1 MMGIQEG
8 TALVGRTET
17 IDGIVAALHVP
28 AGFGAMVV
36 GEPGVGKTALARAV
50 VQRLGES
57 VAVFSIT
64 GGTSLRRIPFGALAP
79 YLQGLSVEDV
89 GSPVAILRSLM
100 KHLPAP
106 QGRAQETPL
115 FVVDDAHELDEST
128 CALLAQLVSA
138 RRAKL
143 LVLSRATPHPP
154 AEFLALSRDGLLVR
168 FDLDPLDEQAVDELC
183 RQVLGGNV
191 LTGTSNLLA
200 GATGGNPLFLLTL
213 LTQGPGQGYLVERN
227 GVWRMV
233 GGQPAVDLRL
243 VDLIRS
249 QLRRRSAQE
258 TAALEVIAL
267 AEPIA
272 FQGLARC
279 TDPDSVRRLQDD
291 QLITVGP
298 LPERLVSLS
307 HPLYSEVIRT
317 AVPTARSIDIRR
329 AVLEV
334 LDPRTESLE
343 GFLRSVAWGLDCGV
357 PPDDQS
363 LLRAAVVANR
373 LNDPGF
379 ALRAARAVS
388 APGLRGRALV
398 EIARAQIARGNL
410 DYARELVDEARLRCT
425 DLLVAKEATLLSVDI
440 HIRSGGGADDLR
452 GDIDRWVSLIDAIT
466 STGTSPALRGA
477 AATSHLGAR
486 LLRCYAL
493 ILEGQLRGLEGPL
506 REVAGSRYGSAETR
520 TGALALLGELL
531 GSTGRALTGA
541 DCTAEALALIDAQD
555 HRLLTYREFVAS
567 RHILSLVHAGEWGRA
582 RAVFEDYARHSPR
595 NPAYFAG
602 WSDLFEGIA
611 ALRSGKAGAARDR
624 LLLAVEGLRESDGA
638 QVLTLA
644 TGLAAF
650 ACAAASDAAR
660 AKALIDEYNTVP
672 KRGSRELRLTGRI
685 YTLAAGALLGEAGGA
700 AQLRQIADRA
710 AVDGMLEVAAT
721 ALEQAALL
729 GERSA
734 FAPLASLTEHFEGR
748 EGAVLHA
755 FAAAARDSDPVRLAA
770 AATTAEDNGYL
781 PVAAACLRLAADVWS
796 SRGAGQKAR
805 AAQSR
810 LTAVLSGTDQPASGT
825 PGGGD
830 PATRLTRREQDI
842 VSLVVDGHSNRE
854 IAERQSVSVR
864 TVEGHLYRIFAK
876 LGISRREELQ
886 HAGDHRTTAA
896 NR

>member
-1 MMGIQEG
+1 MMELQEG
-8 TALVGRTET
+8 LSLVGRAET
-17 IDGIVAALHVP
+17 IEGIITALHAP

-50 VQRLGES
+50 VQRLGGA

-64 GGTSLRRIPFGALAP
+64 GGSSLRRIPFGALSP

-128 CALLAQLVSA
+128 CALLAQLASA

-143 LVLSRATPHPP
+143 LVLSRAAPHPP
-154 AEFLALSRDGLLVR
+154 AEFLALSRDRLLVR
-168 FDLDPLDEQAVDELC
+168 FNLEPLDVPAVDELC

-191 LTGTSNLLA
+191 LTGTSSLLA
-200 GATGGNPLFLLTL
+200 AATGGNPLFLLTL

-233 GGQPAVDLRL
+233 GGRPAVDLRL

-249 QLRRRSAQE
+249 QLRQRSAADI
-258 TAALEVIAL
+258 AALETIAL

-272 FQGLARC
+272 FQALARC
-279 TDPDSVRRLQDD
+279 ADPDSIRRLQEDR
-291 QLITVGP
+291 LIEVGP
-298 LPERLVSLS
+298 GPERLVSLS

-317 AVPTARSIDIRR
+317 SVPTARSIAVRR

-334 LDPRTESLE
+334 LDPQTESLE
-343 GFLRSVAWGLDCGV
+343 GFLRSVAWGLECGV

-363 LLRAAVVANR
+363 LLRAAVVSNR

-398 EIARAQIARGNL
+398 EIARAQISRGNL
-410 DYARELVDEARLRCT
+410 GYARELVDEARLRCT
-425 DLLVAKEATLLSVDI
+425 DLLVAKEATLLSFDI
-440 HIRSGGGADDLR
+440 RIRSGGASEDLR
-452 GDIDRWVSLIDAIT
+452 EDIDQWDSLIHAIE
-466 STGTSPALRGA
+466 STATTGAVREA
-477 AATSHLGAR
+477 AATSYLGAR
-486 LLRCYAL
+486 LLRCYVL
-493 ILEGQLRGLEGPL
+493 LLEGRLQGLEAPL
-506 REVAGSRYGSAETR
+506 RDAAESPDGNPETR
-520 TGALALLGELL
+520 IGALALLGELL
-531 GSTGRALTGA
+531 GSSGRPLTGA
-541 DCTAEALALIDAQD
+541 AATAEALALIDAQD

-567 RHILSLVHAGEWGRA
+567 RHIMSLVHAGEWSQA

-611 ALRSGKAGAARDR
+611 ALRSGQSGAARDR
-624 LLLAVEGLRESDGA
+624 LLLAIEGIRESDGT

-650 ACAAASDAAR
+650 ACAAASDTAR
-660 AKALIDEYNTVP
+660 SKALIDEYNTVP
-672 KRGSRELRLTGRI
+672 KRGSREMRLTGRI
-685 YTLAAGALLGEAGGA
+685 YILAAGALLGETGGVA
-700 AQLRQIADRA
+700 AELRRIADGA
-710 AVDGMLEVAAT
+710 AVDGLLEVASA
-721 ALEQAALL
+721 ALEQAARL
-729 GERSA
+729 GEPGA
-734 FAPLASLTEHFEGR
+734 YAPLAALTEHFEGR
-748 EGAVLHA
+748 EGAILHA
-755 FAAAARDSDPVRLAA
+755 FAAAARDRDPARLAA
-770 AATTAEDNGYL
+770 AAATAEENGYL
-781 PVAAACLRLAADVWS
+781 PLAAACLRLAADLWS
-796 SRGAGQKAR
+796 SRGAGQRAR
-805 AAQSR
+805 SAQSR
-810 LTAVLSGTDQPASGT
+810 LTAVLSGTDQPAAGGSGG
-825 PGGGD
+825 PGGSD
-830 PATRLTRREQDI
+830 PGTRLTPREQDI
-842 VSLVVDGHSNRE
+842 VSLVAEGYSNRE

-886 HAGDHRTTAA
+886 RSPGR
-896 NR
+896 